1 VVCKSGWSKEHLIAL
16 LAIVDHD
23 AEVAVGDVKISRLLC
38 RKRDECTC
46 EIFDDFAL
54 ANAPSCCDGSFVCG
68 DRVAI
73 CAGDFPRAIGLV
85 HKNVFAQMCNEMF
98 LLRLCLQRLLIALQA
113 WQREQR
119 LLSRRRILANN
130 DLLEQNLGDLFL
142 LDTAYGDVFWSVF
155 ADLELV
161 EGLEVM
167 SMREATTRLAQLTLS
182 TMTSEQTS
190 S

>member
-1 VVCKSGWSKEHLIAL
+1 
-16 LAIVDHD
+16 
-23 AEVAVGDVKISRLLC
+23 
-38 RKRDECTC
+38 
-46 EIFDDFAL
+46 
-54 ANAPSCCDGSFVCG
+54 
-68 DRVAI
+68 
-73 CAGDFPRAIGLV
+73 
-85 HKNVFAQMCNEMF
+85 MCNEMF